1 MSTPSPAVDS
11 RATMS
16 DAIRTAHHY
25 HDWVFSSFADHLRPG
40 TALEVGSGHGKY
52 SRKIAPRV
60 EHLYVSDIDP
70 AAVRGIEAEL
80 SDLDNVTCLTMNGV
94 ERERLR
100 DPVDNIV
107 LVNLLEHIADDRAM
121 LADCREAL
129 RTAGRLLLFVPAFP
143 ALFSMMDEEAGHFRR
158 YRRAGL
164 RRLVEDSGFRVR
176 MDRLFNAVGF
186 FGWYANKL
194 AGSNVNSGTTNAQVG
209 LYNRL
214 IPIFKHADRIMPFVG
229 QSVVLAAD
237 KM

>member
-1 MSTPSPAVDS
+1 MSTPSSAVES

-25 HDWVFSSFADHLRPG
+25 HDWVFSSFADFLRPG

-70 AAVRGIEAEL
+70 KAVSAIEDEL
-80 SDLDNVTCLTMNGV
+80 SHLDNVTCLTMNGV
-94 ERERLR
+94 EQDLL
-100 DPVDNIV
+100 PGPLDNIV

-129 RTAGRLLLFVPAFP
+129 GPSGRLLLFVPAFP
-143 ALFSMMDEEAGHFRR
+143 ELFSVMDEEAGHHRR

-164 RRLVEDSGFRVR
+164 RRLVQDAGFRVV
-176 MDRLFNAVGF
+176 MDRMFNAVGF

-214 IPIFKHADRIMPFVG
+214 IPALKHADRFIPFIG
-229 QSVVLAAD
+229 QSVVLAAE
-237 KM
+237 KK